1 MAAGIL
7 CCNRCQK
14 HIEFLSSKMS
24 TPVEEYGDP
33 FGDYAAASVP
43 TSPPL
48 GSPKPKSGNMS
59 SADDSRPQSQGL
71 DKPKKKRVGFGE
83 DPRGRSAR
91 NSYIDL
97 PLPRRASPPPSG
109 AVESPGNSG
118 KVTPVGGGLWQPPKN
133 KDLLT
138 PRDERD
144 RSLLPDLTP
153 QQTAQIHKAFDPNS
167 LPRPRPAIRRTPSD
181 NGTPPV
187 ITEEDGESGD
197 EQGKLRR
204 KKAREAFERGK
215 RLEHSER
222 AASEPSSR
230 NTSPD
235 RSYPRSG
242 KLRLPELR
250 MDNIPMQEL
259 KRHRN
264 ESAIVDDDDDFD
276 ISPPALHGRT
286 NLDTTEA
293 HKLVRTHTLRQQV
306 LNGES
311 STGYRSGATTPNE
324 ESHFIE
330 DYAPRP
336 QQYRGGV
343 LGALLK
349 LYNQPH
355 EDHHR
360 RSSSNL
366 PKALLRSNS
375 GDTAIYSAD
384 PTPNNSPPRSG
395 TSTPDHRRSSS
406 RHWYSPKG
414 RSPSN
419 NSLAHLVG
427 SSASLGSPSV
437 TGLGEQVQQRLKE
450 QQREEEKRKA
460 LGKKSR
466 SSSAINALYKKS
478 RPKIAEE
485 IRITVHI
492 AETIA
497 RQKYLMK
504 LCRALMQYGAPTH
517 RLEEYMSMS
526 ARVLE
531 IEAQFLYIPG
541 SMIMS
546 FDDPNTHTTEV
557 KLVKV
562 AQGLDLGKLRDVHEV
577 YKEVVHDRIGVEEAT
592 TRLKEVTSR
601 KPKHSVWVRIPIYG
615 LASVCVGPFAFGARL
630 IDLPIAFIL
639 GCIVGILQLVVA
651 PRSDLYANVFEIG
664 AAVVTSFLARA
675 FGSING
681 GNLFCFSA
689 LAQSSIA
696 LILPGYIVLCASL
709 ELQSRS
715 IVAGSVRMVYAIIYS
730 LFLGF
735 GITIGTAVYGIMDRN
750 AVSSTTCKNEMPKH
764 WFFFFVPGFTMCLII
779 INQAKWKQAPMM
791 MIIAFA
797 GYIVNFFSSVR
808 FSGNSQVSNTLGAL
822 AIGVIANTYSRVGS
836 RIENRLLDLWE
847 DTLRP
852 RWKSF
857 KRTVLRIKS
866 KKDPAT
872 QPSKLEEGLTG
883 SDAESMFVRQTR
895 RVGYGLAAAAM
906 LPAIFVQV
914 PSGLAVSGSLV
925 SGIASADQITG
936 NATNG
941 SSTLDAA
948 AITAGGGLN
957 SIAFNVGYSVIQ
969 VAIGITVGLFLSA
982 IVVYPFGKKR
992 SGLFSF

>member
-1 MAAGIL
+1 
-7 CCNRCQK
+7 
-14 HIEFLSSKMS
+14 MS
-24 TPVEEYGDP
+24 TPVEEFPDP
-33 FGDYAAASVP
+33 FGDHAAANVAN
-43 TSPPL
+43 SP
-48 GSPKPKSGNMS
+48 GSNSPRILTGGNMS
-59 SADDSRPQSQGL
+59 SADNSRPESRSRERPR
-71 DKPKKKRVGFGE
+71 DKKKRVGFGE
-83 DPRGRSAR
+83 DPGGRSAR
-91 NSYIDL
+91 NSFVEVPAPAAGRTL
-97 PLPRRASPPPSG
+97 SPPPRSKQ
-109 AVESPGNSG
+109 ESPEGSG
-118 KVTPVGGGLWQPPKN
+118 KVTPVGGGLWQP
-133 KDLLT
+133 DRSGDALLT
-138 PRDERD
+138 PRDERK
-144 RSLLPDLTP
+144 SLLPDLSP
-153 QQTAQIHKAFDPNS
+153 AQTEQIYQAFDAGTIS
-167 LPRPRPAIRRTPSD
+167 KPRPAIRRSPSD
-181 NGTPPV
+181 HGTPPAT
-187 ITEEDGESGD
+187 IEEEIESGD
-197 EQGKLRR
+197 EHGKWR
-204 KKAREAFERGK
+204 KKKAQEAFERGK
-215 RLEHSER
+215 RLEQSER
-222 AASEPSSR
+222 IQSEPNSR
-230 NTSPD
+230 EVSPE
-235 RSYPRSG
+235 RKRFFG
-242 KLRLPELR
+242 NRRVPELR
-250 MDNIPMQEL
+250 MDDIPMKEF

-264 ESAIVDDDDDFD
+264 ESAIVDDDDEDS
-276 ISPPALHGRT
+276 ITPPALRRHREM
-286 NLDTTEA
+286 DTSEA
-293 HKLVRTHTLRQQV
+293 HKLVRKHTIRNQILHS
-306 LNGES
+306 EAS
-311 STGYRSGATTPNE
+311 SGQRSGAVTPTE
-324 ESHFIE
+324 ETGFFE

-336 QQYRGGV
+336 EQYRGGI
-343 LGALLK
+343 LGSLLK
-349 LYNQPH
+349 LYQHPH
-355 EDHHR
+355 DEDQRR
-360 RSSSNL
+360 RSSSHV
-366 PKALLRSNS
+366 PKAHVRSYS
-375 GDTAIYSAD
+375 GDTAIYSAE

-406 RHWYSPKG
+406 RHWYSPKH
-414 RSPSN
+414 RSPSSS
-419 NSLAHLVG
+419 SLAQLIG
-427 SSASLGSPSV
+427 SSSALGSPSV

-450 QQREEEKRKA
+450 QQKEAERQKA
-460 LGKKSR
+460 LHKKSR

-478 RPKIAEE
+478 RPKITDE

-546 FDDPNTHTTEV
+546 FDDQTTHTTEV

-562 AQGLDLGKLRDVHEV
+562 AQGLDLGKLRDVHEI
-577 YKEVVHDRIGVEEAT
+577 YKEVVHDRIGVEDAT
-592 TRLKEVTSR
+592 SRLKEVTSR
-601 KPKHSVWVRIPIYG
+601 KPKHNLWVRIPVYG

-630 IDLPIAFIL
+630 IDLPIAFFL
-639 GCIVGILQLVVA
+639 GCILGILQLVIA
-651 PRSDLYANVFEIG
+651 PRSDLYANVFEVG
-664 AAVVTSFLARA
+664 AAIITSFLARA
-675 FGSING
+675 FGSIRG

-735 GITIGTAVYGIMDRN
+735 GITIGTAIYGLIDSN
-750 AVSSTTCKNEMPKH
+750 AVSSTTCQTEMPRY

-797 GYIVNFFSSVR
+797 GYLVNFFSSKR
-808 FSGNSQVSNTLGAL
+808 FSGNSQISNTLGAFV
-822 AIGVIANTYSRVGS
+822 IGVIANLYSRIGS
-836 RIENRLLDLWE
+836 RIENRALDVWE
-847 DTLRP
+847 DILRP

-857 KRTVLRIKS
+857 KKTVLRIKS
-866 KKDPAT
+866 KKDPSAMPT
-872 QPSKLEEGLTG
+872 KLEEGHAN

-941 SSTLDAA
+941 SSVVDAA
-948 AITAGGGLN
+948 TIATGGGLN

>member
-1 MAAGIL
+1 
-7 CCNRCQK
+7 
-14 HIEFLSSKMS
+14 MS
-24 TPVEEYGDP
+24 TPVEEFSDP
-33 FGDYAAASVP
+33 FGDYAAVNNASSSS
-43 TSPPL
+43 SPPL
-48 GSPKPKSGNMS
+48 NSPKPTSGNMS
-59 SADDSRPQSQGL
+59 SADDSQPQSRGAER
-71 DKPKKKRVGFGE
+71 PREKKKRVGFGE

-91 NSYIDL
+91 NSFIEVTSDS
-97 PLPRRASPPPSG
+97 RRASPPPPGSRL
-109 AVESPGNSG
+109 ESPETSG
-118 KVTPVGGGLWQPPKN
+118 KVTPVGGGLWQPGGN
-133 KDLLT
+133 RDAMLA
-138 PRDERD
+138 PRDGNK
-144 RSLLPDLTP
+144 SLFPDLSP
-153 QQTAQIHKAFDPNS
+153 QQTAQIYKAFDSNL

-181 NGTPPV
+181 QGTPTV
-187 ITEEDGESGD
+187 ILEEHEESGD
-197 EQGKLRR
+197 EQGKLRK

-215 RLEHSER
+215 RLESSER
-222 AASEPSSR
+222 AQSEPNSR
-230 NTSPD
+230 NTSRNNSPE
-235 RSYPRSG
+235 RSFGRFGRS
-242 KLRLPELR
+242 RVPELR
-250 MDNIPMQEL
+250 MEDIPLKEF

-264 ESAIVDDDDDFD
+264 ESAIVDDDDDSEY
-276 ISPPALHGRT
+276 SPPLTRQNGP
-286 NLDTTEA
+286 DTSEA
-293 HKLVRTHTLRQQV
+293 HKLVRKHTLHHAG
-306 LNGES
+306 LGGEAS
-311 STGYRSGATTPNE
+311 SGFRSGAVTPTE

-336 QQYRGGV
+336 QEYRGGV

-349 LYNQPH
+349 LYNQPQ
-355 EDHHR
+355 DHGDRR
-360 RSSSNL
+360 RSSSHAPSHI
-366 PKALLRSNS
+366 PKAHIRSYS
-375 GDTAIYSAD
+375 GDTAIYSVDA
-384 PTPNNSPPRSG
+384 TPNNSPPRSG
-395 TSTPDHRRSSS
+395 ASTPDRRGSSS
-406 RHWYSPKG
+406 RHWYSPKH
-414 RSPSN
+414 RSPSSS
-419 NSLAHLVG
+419 SLAHLVG

-450 QQREEEKRKA
+450 Q
-460 LGKKSR
+460 KKSSR
-466 SSSAINALYKKS
+466 SYSAINALYKKS

-577 YKEVVHDRIGVEEAT
+577 YKEVVHDRIGVEDAT
-592 TRLKEVTSR
+592 ARLKEVTSR
-601 KPKHSVWVRIPIYG
+601 KPKHSTWVRIPVYG

-630 IDLPIAFIL
+630 IDLPIAFLL
-639 GCIVGILQLVVA
+639 GCIVGILQLLVA
-651 PRSDLYANVFEIG
+651 PRSDLYANVFEIA

-675 FGSING
+675 FGSIRG
-681 GNLFCFSA
+681 GDLFCFSA

-735 GITIGTAVYGIMDRN
+735 GITIGTAIYGIMDRN
-750 AVSSTTCKNEMPKH
+750 AVSSTTCQSEMPKH
-764 WFFFFVPGFTMCLII
+764 WFFFFVPGFTLCLIV

-791 MIIAFA
+791 MIIAFV
-797 GYIVNFFSSVR
+797 GYVVNFFSSER
-808 FSGNSQVSNTLGAL
+808 FSGNSQVANTLGAL
-822 AIGVIANTYSRVGS
+822 AIGVIANTYSRIGS

-847 DTLRP
+847 DILRP
-852 RWKSF
+852 RWKAF

-866 KKDPAT
+866 KKDSAD
-872 QPSKLEEGLTG
+872 QPKKAEEGFAN

-948 AITAGGGLN
+948 AITTGGGLN

>member
-1 MAAGIL
+1 
-7 CCNRCQK
+7 
-14 HIEFLSSKMS
+14 LSGFNQPGRISFIKMS
-24 TPVEEYGDP
+24 TPVEEYPDP
-33 FGDYAAASVP
+33 FGDYAAVKP
-43 TSPPL
+43 TNSPPS
-48 GSPKPKSGNMS
+48 GSPKLKSGNMS
-59 SADDSRPQSQGL
+59 SAENSRPQSRGGEIG
-71 DKPKKKRVGFGE
+71 DKPQLKKKRVGFGE

-91 NSYIDL
+91 NSYIDI
-97 PLPRRASPPPSG
+97 PIDTRPRRSSPPPPG
-109 AVESPGNSG
+109 TLDSPENSG
-118 KVTPVGGGLWQPPKN
+118 KVTPVGSGLWKPGGN

-138 PRDERD
+138 PRDERKM
-144 RSLLPDLTP
+144 SLFPDLTP
-153 QQTAQIHKAFDPNS
+153 QQTAEIHKAFGSNS

-181 NGTPPV
+181 HGTPPV
-187 ITEEDGESGD
+187 ITEENDESGD
-197 EQGKLRR
+197 EHGKFR
-204 KKAREAFERGK
+204 KQKAREAFDRAK

-222 AASEPSSR
+222 AASEPNSR
-230 NTSPD
+230 SGSPE
-235 RSYPRSG
+235 RAYPRSG
-242 KLRLPELR
+242 RLRLPELR
-250 MDNIPMQEL
+250 MDDIPL
-259 KRHRN
+259 KDLKAYKN
-264 ESAIVDDDDDFD
+264 ESAIVDDDDEYDYAL
-276 ISPPALHGRT
+276 PAIDRT

-293 HKLVRTHTLRQQV
+293 HKLVRSHTLNHHM
-306 LNGES
+306 LAGES
-311 STGYRSGATTPNE
+311 SSGYRSGVTTPNE
-324 ESHFIE
+324 DTHFIE

-336 QQYRGGV
+336 SQYRGGV

-349 LYNQPH
+349 LYNQPQ
-355 EDHHR
+355 ESAHR
-360 RSSSNL
+360 RSSSNM
-366 PKALLRSNS
+366 PKALLRSYS
-375 GDTAIYSAD
+375 GDTTMSSVE

-395 TSTPDHRRSSS
+395 TSTPDHRRSFS
-406 RHWYSPKG
+406 RHWYSPKA
-414 RSPSN
+414 RSQSN

-437 TGLGEQVQQRLKE
+437 TGLGEQVQQRLRERK
-450 QQREEEKRKA
+450 EEEKQQG

-592 TRLKEVTSR
+592 GRLKEVASR
-601 KPKHSVWVRIPIYG
+601 KPKHSVWVRIPVYG

-664 AAVVTSFLARA
+664 AAVITSFLARA

-735 GITIGTAVYGIMDRN
+735 GITIGTAFYGIMDNN
-750 AVSSTTCKNEMPKH
+750 AVSTTTCKNEMGKH
-764 WFFFFVPGFTMCLII
+764 WFFFFVPGFTMCLIV

-797 GYIVNFFSSVR
+797 GYVVNFFSSER
-808 FSGNSQVSNTLGAL
+808 FSGNSQVANTLGAL
-822 AIGVIANTYSRVGS
+822 AIGVIANTYSRIGS
-836 RIENRLLDLWE
+836 RIENKLLDLWE
-847 DTLRP
+847 DILRP

-866 KKDPAT
+866 KKNPSA
-872 QPSKLEEGLTG
+872 QPSKLEEGLSGGDT
-883 SDAESMFVRQTR
+883 ESMFVRQTR

-941 SSTLDAA
+941 SATLNAA

>member
-1 MAAGIL
+1 
-7 CCNRCQK
+7 
-14 HIEFLSSKMS
+14 MS
-24 TPVEEYGDP
+24 TPVEEYPDP
-33 FGDYAAASVP
+33 FGDYAAVNV
-43 TSPPL
+43 TNSPPL
-48 GSPKPKSGNMS
+48 DSPKPKSGNMS
-59 SADDSRPQSQGL
+59 SAEDSRPQSRGL
-71 DKPKKKRVGFGE
+71 EKPKKKRVGFGE

-91 NSYIDL
+91 NSYIDI
-97 PLPRRASPPPSG
+97 PVPRRASPPPSG
-109 AVESPGNSG
+109 ALDSPETSG
-118 KVTPVGGGLWQPPKN
+118 KVTPIGGGLWKPPGN

-144 RSLLPDLTP
+144 RSLFPDLTP
-153 QQTAQIHKAFDPNS
+153 QQTAEIHKAFGSNS
-167 LPRPRPAIRRTPSD
+167 IPRPRPAIRRTQSD
-181 NGTPPV
+181 NGMPPV

-197 EQGKLRR
+197 EQGKWRR

-215 RLEHSER
+215 RLEHAER
-222 AASEPSSR
+222 VASEPNSR
-230 NTSPD
+230 NTSPE
-235 RSYPRSG
+235 RSYPKSG

-250 MDNIPMQEL
+250 MDDIPLKEL

-264 ESAIVDDDDDFD
+264 ESAIVDDEFD
-276 ISPPALHGRT
+276 YSPPAFRDRT

-293 HKLVRTHTLRQQV
+293 HKLVRTHTLHHHV
-306 LNGES
+306 LHGES
-311 STGYRSGATTPNE
+311 STGYRSGVTTPNE
-324 ESHFIE
+324 ETHFIE

-336 QQYRGGV
+336 PQYRGGV

-349 LYNQPH
+349 LYNQPQ
-355 EDHHR
+355 EDYHR
-360 RSSSNL
+360 RSSNNL

-395 TSTPDHRRSSS
+395 ASTPDHRRSFS
-406 RHWYSPKG
+406 RHWYSPKS
-414 RSPSN
+414 RSQSN

-437 TGLGEQVQQRLKE
+437 TGLGEQVQQRLRE
-450 QQREEEKRKA
+450 QQKEEDKRKA

-504 LCRALMQYGAPTH
+504 LCRALMEYGAPTH

-601 KPKHSVWVRIPIYG
+601 KPKHSVWVRIPVYG

-639 GCIVGILQLVVA
+639 GCIVGMLQLVVA

-735 GITIGTAVYGIMDRN
+735 GITIGTAFYGIMDHN

-764 WFFFFVPGFTMCLII
+764 WFFFFVPGFTMCLIV

-797 GYIVNFFSSVR
+797 GYVVNFFSSVR
-808 FSGNSQVSNTLGAL
+808 FSGNSQVANTLGAL
-822 AIGVIANTYSRVGS
+822 AIGVIANTYSRIGS

-847 DTLRP
+847 DILRP
-852 RWKSF
+852 RWKAF
-857 KRTVLRIKS
+857 KRTILRIKS
-866 KKDPAT
+866 KKDPSAH
-872 QPSKLEEGLTG
+872 PSKLEEGLAG

-941 SSTLDAA
+941 SATLDAA
-948 AITAGGGLN
+948 TITAGGGLN

>member
-1 MAAGIL
+1 
-7 CCNRCQK
+7 
-14 HIEFLSSKMS
+14 
-24 TPVEEYGDP
+24 
-33 FGDYAAASVP
+33 
-43 TSPPL
+43 
-48 GSPKPKSGNMS
+48 
-59 SADDSRPQSQGL
+59 
-71 DKPKKKRVGFGE
+71 
-83 DPRGRSAR
+83 
-91 NSYIDL
+91 
-97 PLPRRASPPPSG
+97 
-109 AVESPGNSG
+109 
-118 KVTPVGGGLWQPPKN
+118 
-133 KDLLT
+133 
-138 PRDERD
+138 
-144 RSLLPDLTP
+144 
-153 QQTAQIHKAFDPNS
+153 
-167 LPRPRPAIRRTPSD
+167 
-181 NGTPPV
+181 
-187 ITEEDGESGD
+187 
-197 EQGKLRR
+197 
-204 KKAREAFERGK
+204 
-215 RLEHSER
+215 
-222 AASEPSSR
+222 
-230 NTSPD
+230 
-235 RSYPRSG
+235 
-242 KLRLPELR
+242 
-250 MDNIPMQEL
+250 
-259 KRHRN
+259 
-264 ESAIVDDDDDFD
+264 
-276 ISPPALHGRT
+276 
-286 NLDTTEA
+286 
-293 HKLVRTHTLRQQV
+293 
-306 LNGES
+306 
-311 STGYRSGATTPNE
+311 
-324 ESHFIE
+324 
-330 DYAPRP
+330 
-336 QQYRGGV
+336 
-343 LGALLK
+343 
-349 LYNQPH
+349 
-355 EDHHR
+355 
-360 RSSSNL
+360 
-366 PKALLRSNS
+366 
-375 GDTAIYSAD
+375 
-384 PTPNNSPPRSG
+384 
-395 TSTPDHRRSSS
+395 
-406 RHWYSPKG
+406 
-414 RSPSN
+414 
-419 NSLAHLVG
+419 
-427 SSASLGSPSV
+427 V
-437 TGLGEQVQQRLKE
+437 TGLGEQVQQRLRE
-450 QQREEEKRKA
+450 QQKEEDKRKA

-504 LCRALMQYGAPTH
+504 LCRALMEYGAPTH

-601 KPKHSVWVRIPIYG
+601 KPKHSVWVRIPVYG

-639 GCIVGILQLVVA
+639 GCIVGMLQLVVA

-735 GITIGTAVYGIMDRN
+735 GITIGTAFYGIMDHN

-764 WFFFFVPGFTMCLII
+764 WFFFFVPGFTMCLIV

-797 GYIVNFFSSVR
+797 GYVVNFFSSVR
-808 FSGNSQVSNTLGAL
+808 FSGNSQVANTLGAL
-822 AIGVIANTYSRVGS
+822 AIGVIANTYSRIGS

-847 DTLRP
+847 DILRP
-852 RWKSF
+852 RWKAF
-857 KRTVLRIKS
+857 KRTILRIKS
-866 KKDPAT
+866 KKDPSAH
-872 QPSKLEEGLTG
+872 PSKLEEGLAG

-941 SSTLDAA
+941 SATLDAA
-948 AITAGGGLN
+948 TITAGGGLN

>member
-1 MAAGIL
+1 
-7 CCNRCQK
+7 
-14 HIEFLSSKMS
+14 MS
-24 TPVEEYGDP
+24 TPVEEIPNP
-33 FGDYAAASVP
+33 FGDYAAINNASSSS
-43 TSPPL
+43 TPPL
-48 GSPKPKSGNMS
+48 NSPKTKSGNMS
-59 SADDSRPQSQGL
+59 SADDSQPQSRG
-71 DKPKKKRVGFGE
+71 DVRPREKKKRVGFGE

-91 NSYIDL
+91 NSFVEVTHDT
-97 PLPRRASPPPSG
+97 RRSSPPPPGSKG
-109 AVESPGNSG
+109 DSPETSG
-118 KVTPVGGGLWQPPKN
+118 KVTPVGGGLWRPPGN
-133 KDLLT
+133 GETLLP
-138 PRDERD
+138 PRDGNK
-144 RSLLPDLTP
+144 SLFPDLSP
-153 QQTAQIHKAFDPNS
+153 QQTAQIYKAFDSNL

-181 NGTPPV
+181 QGTPA
-187 ITEEDGESGD
+187 IILEEGEESGD
-197 EQGKLRR
+197 EQGRLRK

-215 RLEHSER
+215 RLEDSER
-222 AASEPSSR
+222 AQSEPNSR
-230 NTSPD
+230 SNSRTNSRSNSRSNSPQ
-235 RSYPRSG
+235 RSFGRFGRS
-242 KLRLPELR
+242 RVPELR
-250 MDNIPMQEL
+250 MDDIPMKEF

-264 ESAIVDDDDDFD
+264 ESAIVDDDDDYEY
-276 ISPPALHGRT
+276 SPPLSRQHGP
-286 NLDTTEA
+286 DTTEA
-293 HKLVRTHTLRQQV
+293 HKLVRKHTL
-306 LNGES
+306 LHSGLGGES
-311 STGYRSGATTPNE
+311 SSGLRSGAVTPTE

-336 QQYRGGV
+336 QEYRGGV

-349 LYNQPH
+349 LYNQPQ
-355 EDHHR
+355 EQPDRR
-360 RSSSNL
+360 RSSSHIPSQV
-366 PKALLRSNS
+366 PKAHIRSYS
-375 GDTAIYSAD
+375 GDTAIYSVDA
-384 PTPNNSPPRSG
+384 TPNNSPPRSG
-395 TSTPDHRRSSS
+395 TSTPDRRGSSS
-406 RHWYSPKG
+406 RHWYSPKH
-414 RSPSN
+414 RSPSSS
-419 NSLAHLVG
+419 SLAHLVG

-450 QQREEEKRKA
+450 QQ
-460 LGKKSR
+460 KKSR
-466 SSSAINALYKKS
+466 SYSAINALYKKS

-577 YKEVVHDRIGVEEAT
+577 YKEVVHDRIGVEDAT
-592 TRLKEVTSR
+592 ARLKEVASR
-601 KPKHSVWVRIPIYG
+601 KPKHSVWVRIPVYG

-630 IDLPIAFIL
+630 IDLPIAFLL
-639 GCIVGILQLVVA
+639 GCIVGILQLLVA

-735 GITIGTAVYGIMDRN
+735 GITIGTAIYGIMDRN
-750 AVSSTTCKNEMPKH
+750 AVSSTTCQNEMPKH

-791 MIIAFA
+791 MIIAFV
-797 GYIVNFFSSVR
+797 GYIVNFFSSER
-808 FSGNSQVSNTLGAL
+808 FSGNSQVANTLGAL
-822 AIGVIANTYSRVGS
+822 AIGVIANTYSRIGS

-847 DTLRP
+847 DILRP
-852 RWKSF
+852 RWKAF

-866 KKDPAT
+866 KKNPPDK
-872 QPSKLEEGLTG
+872 QKCHSL
-883 SDAESMFVRQTR
+883 SISYR
-895 RVGYGLAAAAM
+895 R
-906 LPAIFVQV
+906 
-914 PSGLAVSGSLV
+914 
-925 SGIASADQITG
+925 
-936 NATNG
+936 
-941 SSTLDAA
+941 
-948 AITAGGGLN
+948 
-957 SIAFNVGYSVIQ
+957 
-969 VAIGITVGLFLSA
+969 
-982 IVVYPFGKKR
+982 
-992 SGLFSF
+992 

>member
-1 MAAGIL
+1 MT
-7 CCNRCQK
+7 
-14 HIEFLSSKMS
+14 
-24 TPVEEYGDP
+24 TPVEEYPDP
-33 FGDYAAASVP
+33 FGDYAVIS
-43 TSPPL
+43 TTTTPPL
-48 GSPKPKSGNMS
+48 ESPKQKSGNMS
-59 SADDSRPQSQGL
+59 SADDSRPQSQGG
-71 DKPKKKRVGFGE
+71 DKPQLRKKRVGFGE
-83 DPRGRSAR
+83 DPRGRGAR
-91 NSYIDL
+91 NSFIDT
-97 PLPRRASPPPSG
+97 PIEPRPRRASPPPSG
-109 AVESPGNSG
+109 GQESPETSG
-118 KVTPVGGGLWQPPKN
+118 KATPVGAPISGGLWQPGNNKN
-133 KDLLT
+133 DLLT
-138 PRDERD
+138 PRDDRN
-144 RSLLPDLTP
+144 RSLFPDLTP
-153 QQTAQIHKAFDPNS
+153 QQTAEIHKAFGSNS

-181 NGTPPV
+181 NGSPLV

-197 EQGKLRR
+197 EANKLRR

-222 AASEPSSR
+222 VASEPSSR
-230 NTSPD
+230 AGSPE
-235 RSYPRSG
+235 RKSG

-250 MDNIPMQEL
+250 MENIPLKEL
-259 KRHRN
+259 KRHGN
-264 ESAIVDDDDDFD
+264 ESAIVDDDDDD
-276 ISPPALHGRT
+276 VYTPPAHIGRE
-286 NLDTTEA
+286 NLDTSEA
-293 HKLVRTHTLRQQV
+293 HKLVRTHTLHHHM
-306 LNGES
+306 LNGEGS
-311 STGYRSGATTPNE
+311 SGYRSGVTTPNE
-324 ESHFIE
+324 ETHFFE
-330 DYAPRP
+330 DYAPQP
-336 QQYRGGV
+336 AQYRGGV

-349 LYNQPH
+349 LYNQPP
-355 EDHHR
+355 EPSHR

-366 PKALLRSNS
+366 PRALLRSNS
-375 GDTAIYSAD
+375 GDTAIFSAD

-406 RHWYSPKG
+406 RHWYSPKA

-419 NSLAHLVG
+419 NSLAHLIG

-450 QQREEEKRKA
+450 QREEEAKRKA

-466 SSSAINALYKKS
+466 SSSAINAIYKKS

-497 RQKYLMK
+497 RQKYLMR
-504 LCRALMQYGAPTH
+504 LCRALMEYGAPTH

-592 TRLKEVTSR
+592 ARLKEVTSR
-601 KPKHSVWVRIPIYG
+601 KPKHSVWARIPVYG

-630 IDLPIAFIL
+630 IDLPIAFVL
-639 GCIVGILQLVVA
+639 GCIVGTLQLVVA

-735 GITIGTAVYGIMDRN
+735 GITIGTAFYGIMDHN
-750 AVSSTTCKNEMPKH
+750 AVSETTCKNSMEKH

-791 MIIAFA
+791 MIIAFV
-797 GYIVNFFSSVR
+797 GYIVNFFSSQR
-808 FSGNSQVSNTLGAL
+808 FSGNSQVANTLGAL
-822 AIGVIANTYSRVGS
+822 AIGVIANMYSRIGS

-847 DTLRP
+847 DILRP
-852 RWKSF
+852 KWKSF
-857 KRTVLRIKS
+857 KRTILRIKS
-866 KKDPAT
+866 KKHPSAH
-872 QPSKLEEGLTG
+872 PSKLEEGLAG

-936 NATNG
+936 NSTNG
-941 SSTLDAA
+941 SSTMDAA
-948 AITAGGGLN
+948 AIAAGGGLN

>member
-1 MAAGIL
+1 
-7 CCNRCQK
+7 
-14 HIEFLSSKMS
+14 MS
-24 TPVEEYGDP
+24 TPVEELSDP
-33 FGDYAAASVP
+33 FADYAAVNVTASP
-43 TSPPL
+43 AHN
-48 GSPKPKSGNMS
+48 SPKLISTNMS
-59 SADDSRPQSQGL
+59 SAEGSRPESRSG
-71 DKPKKKRVGFGE
+71 DKPKDNKKKRVGFGE

-91 NSYIDL
+91 NSFIDM
-97 PLPRRASPPPSG
+97 PNRGRALSPPPPG
-109 AVESPGNSG
+109 KQDSPEASG
-118 KVTPVGGGLWQPPKN
+118 KVTPVGGGLWQPPSSG
-133 KDLLT
+133 DALLT
-138 PRDERD
+138 PRDESNK
-144 RSLLPDLTP
+144 SLIPDLSP
-153 QQTAQIHKAFDPNS
+153 QQTAQIYRAFDGT
-167 LPRPRPAIRRTPSD
+167 LPRPRPAIRRSPSD
-181 NGTPPV
+181 NGTPTAT
-187 ITEEDGESGD
+187 IEEEIESGD
-197 EQGKLRR
+197 EQGKWR
-204 KKAREAFERGK
+204 KKKAQEAFERGK
-215 RLEHSER
+215 RLEQSER
-222 AASEPSSR
+222 FHSDPNSREVSPERKKFGRSSV
-230 NTSPD
+230 
-235 RSYPRSG
+235 
-242 KLRLPELR
+242 PELR
-250 MDNIPMQEL
+250 MDNIPLREL

-264 ESAIVDDDDDFD
+264 ESAIMDDDDDEYFPT
-276 ISPPALHGRT
+276 PPTSARPEGM
-286 NLDTTEA
+286 EA
-293 HKLVRTHTLRQQV
+293 SEAQKLVRRHTLHNQHV
-306 LNGES
+306 FHAE
-311 STGYRSGATTPNE
+311 TGSGSRSGAVTPTE
-324 ESHFIE
+324 ESGFIE
-330 DYAPRP
+330 DYHPRP
-336 QQYRGGV
+336 EQYRGGI
-343 LGALLK
+343 LGNLLK
-349 LYNQPH
+349 LYQHPH
-355 EDHHR
+355 EHEGHR

-366 PKALLRSNS
+366 PKAHMRSYS
-375 GDTAIYSAD
+375 GDTAIYSAE

-395 TSTPDHRRSSS
+395 ASTPDHRRSGSS
-406 RHWYSPKG
+406 RHWYSPKH
-414 RSPSN
+414 RSPSSS
-419 NSLAHLVG
+419 SLAQLIG
-427 SSASLGSPSV
+427 SSSALGSPSV

-450 QQREEEKRKA
+450 QQKEAEKRKA

-466 SSSAINALYKKS
+466 SGSAINALYKKS
-478 RPKIAEE
+478 RPKIADE

-526 ARVLE
+526 SRVLE

-546 FDDPNTHTTEV
+546 FDDPTTHTTEV

-577 YKEVVHDRIGVEEAT
+577 YKEVVHDRIGVEDAT
-592 TRLKEVTSR
+592 ARLKEVTSR
-601 KPKHSVWVRIPIYG
+601 KPKHSTWVRIPIYG

-639 GCIVGILQLVVA
+639 GCLVGILQLVVA

-664 AAVVTSFLARA
+664 AAVITSFLARA
-675 FGSING
+675 FGSIRG
-681 GNLFCFSA
+681 GDLFCFSA

-735 GITIGTAVYGIMDRN
+735 GITIGTAIYGIIDRN
-750 AVSSTTCKNEMPKH
+750 AVSSTTCKNQISGH

-791 MIIAFA
+791 MFIAFV
-797 GYIVNFFSSVR
+797 GYIVNFFSSER
-808 FSGNSQVSNTLGAL
+808 FSGNSQVSNTLGAF
-822 AIGVIANTYSRVGS
+822 AIGVIANLYSRIGS
-836 RIENRLLDLWE
+836 RIENRALDLWE
-847 DTLRP
+847 DRLRP

-857 KRTVLRIKS
+857 KRSVLHIKPR
-866 KKDPAT
+866 KDKHLDPPT
-872 QPSKLEEGLTG
+872 KLESHGHSHAN
-883 SDAESMFVRQTR
+883 SDAESTFVRQTR

-925 SGIASADQITG
+925 SGITSADQITG

-948 AITAGGGLN
+948 AIAAGGGLN

>member
-1 MAAGIL
+1 VAAGIL
-7 CCNRCQK
+7 CLDRYDTPF
-14 HIEFLSSKMS
+14 EVLSSKMS
-24 TPVEEYGDP
+24 TPVEELSDP
-33 FGDYAAASVP
+33 FGDYAAVNVP

-48 GSPKPKSGNMS
+48 ESPKPKSGNMS

-97 PLPRRASPPPSG
+97 PLPRRGSPPPSG
-109 AVESPGNSG
+109 ALESPENSG
-118 KVTPVGGGLWQPPKN
+118 KVTPIGGGLWQPPIN

-144 RSLLPDLTP
+144 KSLFPDLTP
-153 QQTAQIHKAFDPNS
+153 QQTAQIHKVFDANS

-197 EQGKLRR
+197 EQGKMRR

-215 RLEHSER
+215 RLEHAER
-222 AASEPSSR
+222 AASEPNSR
-230 NTSPD
+230 NASPE

-242 KLRLPELR
+242 KIRLPELR
-250 MDNIPMQEL
+250 MDDIPLQEL

-264 ESAIVDDDDDFD
+264 ESAIIDDDDDFD

-293 HKLVRTHTLRQQV
+293 HKLVRTHTLRHHV

-311 STGYRSGATTPNE
+311 STGYRSGVTTPNE

-349 LYNQPH
+349 LYNQPQ
-355 EDHHR
+355 EDHHHR
-360 RSSSNL
+360 RSSSGL

-414 RSPSN
+414 RSQSN

-437 TGLGEQVQQRLKE
+437 TGLGEQVQQRLRE
-450 QQREEEKRKA
+450 QQKEEEKRKA

-675 FGSING
+675 FGSIRG
-681 GNLFCFSA
+681 GDLFCFSA

-808 FSGNSQVSNTLGAL
+808 FSGNTQVSNTLGAL
-822 AIGVIANTYSRVGS
+822 AIGVIANMYSRVGS

-857 KRTVLRIKS
+857 KRTILRIKS
-866 KKDPAT
+866 KKDPSAH
-872 QPSKLEEGLTG
+872 PSKLEEGLTG
-883 SDAESMFVRQTR
+883 SDSESM
-895 RVGYGLAAAAM
+895 
-906 LPAIFVQV
+906 FVQV

-948 AITAGGGLN
+948 TIASGGGLN

>member
-1 MAAGIL
+1 
-7 CCNRCQK
+7 
-14 HIEFLSSKMS
+14 MS
-24 TPVEEYGDP
+24 TPVEERSDP
-33 FGDYAAASVP
+33 FGDYAVIPS
-43 TSPPL
+43 SE
-48 GSPKPKSGNMS
+48 SPKSKLVNMA
-59 SADDSRPQSQGL
+59 SADDSQPQSHGGDRPQL
-71 DKPKKKRVGFGE
+71 KKKRVGFGE

-91 NSYIDL
+91 NSYIDV
-97 PLPRRASPPPSG
+97 PIEPRSRRSSPPPPSG
-109 AVESPGNSG
+109 GVESPDTSG
-118 KVTPVGGGLWQPPKN
+118 KVTPIGSGLWQPGGSKQ
-133 KDLLT
+133 DLLA
-138 PRDERD
+138 PRDDRN
-144 RSLLPDLTP
+144 RSLFPDLTP
-153 QQTAQIHKAFDPNS
+153 QQTAEIHKAFGSNS
-167 LPRPRPAIRRTPSD
+167 VPRPRPAIRRTPSG
-181 NGTPPV
+181 NGTPQV

-197 EQGKLRR
+197 EQNKLRR
-204 KKAREAFERGK
+204 KKAQEAFERGK
-215 RLEHSER
+215 RLEHAER
-222 AASEPSSR
+222 AASEPNSR
-230 NTSPD
+230 SGSPE
-235 RSYPRSG
+235 RRYKGPG

-250 MDNIPMQEL
+250 MEDIPLKDL

-264 ESAIVDDDDDFD
+264 ESAIVDDDDESEYS
-276 ISPPALHGRT
+276 SPPLHGRA

-293 HKLVRTHTLRQQV
+293 HKLVRTHTLHHHV
-306 LNGES
+306 SHGEP
-311 STGYRSGATTPNE
+311 STGYRSGLTTPNE
-324 ESHFIE
+324 ESQFFE

-336 QQYRGGV
+336 QEYRGGV

-349 LYNQPH
+349 LYNQPQ
-355 EDHHR
+355 EPSHR

-366 PKALLRSNS
+366 PKALLRSYSGGDNS
-375 GDTAIYSAD
+375 VFSAD

-395 TSTPDHRRSSS
+395 TSTPDHRRSFS

-414 RSPSN
+414 ARSPSN

-437 TGLGEQVQQRLKE
+437 TGLGEQVQQRLRE
-450 QQREEEKRKA
+450 QKEEEKRKGLA
-460 LGKKSR
+460 KKSR

-497 RQKYLMK
+497 RQKYLMR
-504 LCRALMQYGAPTH
+504 LCRALMEYGAPTH

-526 ARVLE
+526 SRVLE

-562 AQGLDLGKLRDVHEV
+562 AQGLDLGKLRDVHEI
-577 YKEVVHDRIGVEEAT
+577 YKLVVHDRIGVEEAT
-592 TRLKEVTSR
+592 TRLKEVTTR
-601 KPKHSVWVRIPIYG
+601 KPKHSVWVRIPVYG

-681 GNLFCFSA
+681 GDLFCFSA

-735 GITIGTAVYGIMDRN
+735 GITIGTAIYGIMDSN
-750 AVSSTTCKNEMPKH
+750 AVSETTCKNSMSKH

-791 MIIAFA
+791 MIIAFV
-797 GYIVNFFSSVR
+797 GYVVNFFSSVR
-808 FSGNSQVSNTLGAL
+808 FSGNSQVANTLGAL
-822 AIGVIANTYSRVGS
+822 AIGVIANMYSRIGS
-836 RIENRLLDLWE
+836 RIENRMLDLWE
-847 DTLRP
+847 DKLRP

-857 KRTVLRIKS
+857 KRTILRIKS
-866 KKDPAT
+866 KKDPSA
-872 QPSKLEEGLTG
+872 QPSKLEEGLAG
-883 SDAESMFVRQTR
+883 SDAESVFVRQTR

-925 SGIASADQITG
+925 SGITSADQITG

-941 SSTLDAA
+941 STTVDAA
-948 AITAGGGLN
+948 TIAAGGGLN

>member
-1 MAAGIL
+1 L
-7 CCNRCQK
+7 FSRYQ
-14 HIEFLSSKMS
+14 EQFESLSSNMS
-24 TPVEEYGDP
+24 TPVEEYPDP
-33 FGDYAAASVP
+33 FGDYAAVNV
-43 TSPPL
+43 TNSPSL
-48 GSPKPKSGNMS
+48 DSPKPKSGNMS
-59 SADDSRPQSQGL
+59 SADDSRPQSRGL

-83 DPRGRSAR
+83 DPRGRNAR
-91 NSYIDL
+91 NSYIDI
-97 PLPRRASPPPSG
+97 PVPRRASPPPSG
-109 AVESPGNSG
+109 AIDSPETSG
-118 KVTPVGGGLWQPPKN
+118 KVTPIGGGLWKPPGN

-138 PRDERD
+138 PRDERE
-144 RSLLPDLTP
+144 RSLFPDLTP
-153 QQTAQIHKAFDPNS
+153 QQTAEIHKAFGSSS
-167 LPRPRPAIRRTPSD
+167 LPRPRPAIRRTASD

-197 EQGKLRR
+197 EQGKWRR
-204 KKAREAFERGK
+204 RKAREAFERGK
-215 RLEHSER
+215 RLEHAER
-222 AASEPSSR
+222 VASEPNSR
-230 NTSPD
+230 STSPD
-235 RSYPRSG
+235 RSYPKSG

-250 MDNIPMQEL
+250 MDDIPLKEL

-264 ESAIVDDDDDFD
+264 ESAIVDDDEDEFD
-276 ISPPALHGRT
+276 YSPPALRDRT

-293 HKLVRTHTLRQQV
+293 HKLVRTHTLHQHV
-306 LNGES
+306 LHGES
-311 STGYRSGATTPNE
+311 SAGYRSGVTTPNE
-324 ESHFIE
+324 ETHFIE

-336 QQYRGGV
+336 SQYRGGV

-349 LYNQPH
+349 LYNQPQ

-395 TSTPDHRRSSS
+395 ASTPDHRRSFS
-406 RHWYSPKG
+406 RHWYSPKA

-437 TGLGEQVQQRLKE
+437 TGLGEQVQQRLREQEKE
-450 QQREEEKRKA
+450 EDKRKA

-601 KPKHSVWVRIPIYG
+601 KPKHSVWVRIPVYG

-639 GCIVGILQLVVA
+639 GCIVGVLQLVIA

-664 AAVVTSFLARA
+664 AAVITSFLARA

-735 GITIGTAVYGIMDRN
+735 GITIGTAVYGIMDSN

-764 WFFFFVPGFTMCLII
+764 WFFFFVPGFTMCLIV

-808 FSGNSQVSNTLGAL
+808 FSGNSQVANTLGAL
-822 AIGVIANTYSRVGS
+822 AIGVIANMYSRIGS

-847 DTLRP
+847 DILRP

-866 KKDPAT
+866 KKDPSAH
-872 QPSKLEEGLTG
+872 PSKLEEGLAG

-941 SSTLDAA
+941 SATLDAA
-948 AITAGGGLN
+948 TITAGGGLN